1 MNSMRP
7 KKVVHENNFT
17 NTHIMS
23 LMLGILSQKEC
34 SRAVLK
40 NLHALNVRRKKIN
53 LVQIV
58 TKYRCRVLFLGCS
71 MAEMIGEIN

>member
-23 LMLGILSQKEC
+23 LVLGILSQKEC

-40 NLHALNVRRKKIN
+40 NLHALNVRRKKNQPSTDSNKISVPGTFFWVFN
-53 LVQIV
+53 
-58 TKYRCRVLFLGCS
+58 G
-71 MAEMIGEIN
+71 